1 MLRMHTASKL
11 LGACRRRWQAS
22 VYGGP
27 CRFCF
32 ALNVAPLRETKNLR
46 PLNDMPH
53 CEKSKGR
60 SHATAQRRNVKAQV
74 MGYSAMFKLTVTA
87 LTWFFR
93 RKRSICRQGRN
104 STPTN
109 CTLPHCVTSVIETNL
124 SSVKHLVGHFAKPHA
139 RPPHSKT
146 RHLFRLR
153 LRRKAHRCSRGTKI
167 DMHQ

>member
-46 PLNDMPH
+46 PLKDMPH

-60 SHATAQRRNVKAQV
+60 SHATTQRKSASDGLFGNVQVDSDRPDLVFPSQTLHLSTRAQ
-74 MGYSAMFKLTVTA
+74 
-87 LTWFFR
+87 
-93 RKRSICRQGRN
+93 
-104 STPTN
+104 
-109 CTLPHCVTSVIETNL
+109 
-124 SSVKHLVGHFAKPHA
+124 
-139 RPPHSKT
+139 
-146 RHLFRLR
+146 
-153 LRRKAHRCSRGTKI
+153 
-167 DMHQ
+167 